1 MKNNLAFR
9 ITLLLLLIALAT
21 YFFIHFN
28 LHLFFKDSDK
38 LIAFI
43 KSYNPY
49 DAIIFILLQII
60 QVVAAPIPG
69 ELSGFIGGYLYGP
82 LWGTI
87 FSTIG
92 LTLGSWAAFTLAR
105 FFGMPLLKKLISED
119 VFEKFEHF
127 MEHKGMIVSF
137 LLFLI
142 PGFPKDYLCYIL
154 GVSRIPTWTFLVISV
169 AGRLIGTI
177 MLSITGNIARNEQY
191 FLLAVLVGI
200 GAIIFIFAYYYRDK
214 LLEMLKRKKY

>member
-49 DAIIFILLQII
+49 DAIIFYS
-60 QVVAAPIPG
+60 AANHTSG
-69 ELSGFIGGYLYGP
+69 GGAHSGRTFRLYWRLSLRAP
-82 LWGTI
+82 LGNNFLHNW
-87 FSTIG
+87 FD
-92 LTLGSWAAFTLAR
+92 LGSWAAFTLAR

-142 PGFPKDYLCYIL
+142 RVFPKITCATSW
-154 GVSRIPTWTFLVISV
+154 VSAAFQPGHFGNFR
-169 AGRLIGTI
+169 GR
-177 MLSITGNIARNEQY
+177 SP
-191 FLLAVLVGI
+191 
-200 GAIIFIFAYYYRDK
+200 YRHNNAFHN
-214 LLEMLKRKKY
+214 RQRCPQ